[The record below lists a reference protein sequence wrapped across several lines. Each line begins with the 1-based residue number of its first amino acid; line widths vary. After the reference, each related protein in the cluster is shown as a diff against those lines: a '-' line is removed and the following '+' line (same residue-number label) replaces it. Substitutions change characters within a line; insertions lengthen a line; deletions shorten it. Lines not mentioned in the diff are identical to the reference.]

1 MGGGKGRLFEAGRV
15 LYFNFVMR
23 LALTLVRGTAL
34 GYREGQGWAGLGTGP
49 LARVL
54 REGPMLPSLRG
65 PRAGLC
71 QGVPRQW
78 GRGVQPST
86 IKVSQD
92 ERELLQRGADKREKG
107 TMYRQRVSASAW
119 SGLGALVARG
129 SSFDEIT
136 DVSLSQGRKREVKGT
151 EREDRLAK
159 RGRALQSNI
168 KHRTTS
174 YSPRSQTPGK
184 ATMDGE
190 HELANPRT
198 EPYSV
203 WRLGQG
209 WD

>member
-1 MGGGKGRLFEAGRV
+1 M
-15 LYFNFVMR
+15 YFNFVMR
-23 LALTLVRGTAL
+23 LALT
-34 GYREGQGWAGLGTGP
+34 GQGYGFRLQGRSRVGRVGDGP

-86 IKVSQD
+86 IKVSQN
-92 ERELLQRGADKREKG
+92 ERAGAAAARSRQEEKG
-107 TMYRQRVSASAW
+107 QCTVPSEGFRERFVW
-119 SGLGALVARG
+119 PGRLLGARG
-129 SSFDEIT
+129 SSFDEAT
-136 DVSLSQGRKREVKGT
+136 DVSLSQGRKREIKGT
-151 EREDRLAK
+151 EREGRLAK
-159 RGRALQSNI
+159 RGRALQPDI

-174 YSPRSQTPGK
+174 YSPRSQRPGK

-209 WD
+209 WN